1 MPHAGCMTAQ
11 RTIGPLTVPSVGIGC
26 NAFGTRIDAD
36 RVGAIVDAAI
46 EHDVPFFDTA
56 DTYGTGRSEELL
68 GQAIRGR
75 RDEVVIATKFGMDMQ
90 GVNGDDGG
98 RRGSA
103 AYVRTAVEA
112 SLRRLG
118 VDHIDLYQLHTPDPA
133 TPMVETLGALDELV
147 QAGTVRAIGCSN
159 LQAWQIVDADW
170 IARQSGG
177 AAFVTAQNEYS
188 LYNRTAEVE
197 LTPACLDRGVGILPY
212 FPLAYGLLTGK
223 YRRGEP
229 APAGSRL
236 EIQAGRLEGADWD
249 RIEQLE
255 SFARRHDI
263 STLELAIGGLAAQPA
278 VVSVIAG
285 VTSAEQVA
293 SNAAAGA
300 WTPTTEQVAE
310 LADLGR
316 PTMSYTTFAP

>member
-1 MPHAGCMTAQ
+1 MTDL
-11 RTIGPLTVPSVGIGC
+11 RTAGPLSLPPVGIGC

-36 RVGAIVDAAI
+36 RVSGIIDAAI
-46 EHDVPFFDTA
+46 EHGVAFFDTA
-56 DTYGTGRSEELL
+56 DSYGAGRSEELL

-75 RDEVVIATKFGMDMQ
+75 RDEVIVATKFGMDME

-103 AYVRTAVEA
+103 EYVRTAAEA

-118 VDHIDLYQLHTPDPA
+118 VDHIDLYQLHTPDPS
-133 TPMVETLGALDELV
+133 TPIAETLGAMDELV

-159 LQAWQIVDADW
+159 MRAWQVVDADW
-170 IARQSGG
+170 TARHAGG
-177 AAFVTAQNEYS
+177 SRFATAQNEYS
-188 LYNRTAEVE
+188 LYNRAAEAE
-197 LTPACLDRGVGILPY
+197 LAPACEALGVGILPY

-223 YRRGEP
+223 YRRGEQ
-229 APAGSRL
+229 APSGSRL
-236 EIQAGRLEGADWD
+236 EVQSARLEGADWD

-255 SFARRHDI
+255 AYARRHDI
-263 STLELAIGGLAAQPA
+263 TLLQLAMGGLAAQPA

-293 SNAAAGA
+293 SNAAAGSWVPSA
-300 WTPTTEQVAE
+300 EQLEE
-310 LADLGR
+310 LAQIGR